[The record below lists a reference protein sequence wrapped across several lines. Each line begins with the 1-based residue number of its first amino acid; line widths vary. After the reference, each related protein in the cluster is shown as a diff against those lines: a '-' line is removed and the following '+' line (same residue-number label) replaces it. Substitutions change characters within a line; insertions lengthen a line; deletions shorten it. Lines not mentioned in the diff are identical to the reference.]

1 MTGEQEERSRRKG
14 EGNSEREKNELVL
27 QLQTETQK
35 IHDQAEV
42 LLAAVT
48 EEPGMSLWHLAWQH
62 TQRISH
68 AHLTAPFANLLS
80 EVTEI

>member
-48 EEPGMSLWHLAWQH
+48 EEPGMSLWHLA
-62 TQRISH
+62 
-68 AHLTAPFANLLS
+68 
-80 EVTEI
+80 

>member
-1 MTGEQEERSRRKG
+1 MDYSSRSRNDRRAGREKQEERRRKQ
-14 EGNSEREKNELVL
+14 REKNELVL

-48 EEPGMSLWHLAWQH
+48 EEPGMSLWHLA
-62 TQRISH
+62 
-68 AHLTAPFANLLS
+68 
-80 EVTEI
+80 

>member
-1 MTGEQEERSRRKG
+1 MALQALIPAMDYSSKSRNDR
-14 EGNSEREKNELVL
+14 REKREAGGKEKETEKEKKKKNERVL

-48 EEPGMSLWHLAWQH
+48 KEPGMSLWHLA
-62 TQRISH
+62 
-68 AHLTAPFANLLS
+68 
-80 EVTEI
+80 